1 MWKTKSAFDTIP
13 PSFPPFLRYL
23 VLPSPLLSS
32 LCRCHLRLI
41 PVCHLFL
48 LGSRWGH
55 YHCVGPPFG
64 SKTLRLNLWRRGWI
78 SWFVLFFLR
87 AEITFSLPERGCCCL
102 ADNPVEGGWLHVTYG
117 ALFPAWLLVINLL
130 SVEERNA
137 KIIYLCKKEAKFLRS
152 RISYSLWIGS

>member
-78 SWFVLFFLR
+78 SWFVLFF
-87 AEITFSLPERGCCCL
+87 FKSG
-102 ADNPVEGGWLHVTYG
+102 DNFQPSWT
-117 ALFPAWLLVINLL
+117 WLLL
-130 SVEERNA
+130 SRWQPNRRGVVACDLRGTFPCVA
-137 KIIYLCKKEAKFLRS
+137 AGHQSVVSGGKKCKDYLPLWKRS
-152 RISYSLWIGS
+152 